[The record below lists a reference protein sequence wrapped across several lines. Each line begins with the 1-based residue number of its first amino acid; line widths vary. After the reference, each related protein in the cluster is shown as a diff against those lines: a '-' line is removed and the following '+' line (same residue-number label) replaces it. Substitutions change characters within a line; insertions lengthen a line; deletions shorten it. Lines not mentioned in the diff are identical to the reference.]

1 MRKYFWQVPTNKT
14 AASLDRMTDAIKDF
28 DESQKEISAAEI
40 KSKDRV
46 DIPLNEYLE
55 MRATIR
61 KQESELR
68 SLYCTF
74 RQLGIS
80 KEVVDGI
87 VPDSVQVYTN
97 EDLKDFIRHYM
108 IKFDFDAGFDIL
120 RKSYR
125 GN

>member
-1 MRKYFWQVPTNKT
+1 MFNKFVT
-14 AASLDRMTDAIKDF
+14 IENNWEPRDVESVLGGLIKEHDNTLK
-28 DESQKEISAAEI
+28 SISKAEI

-46 DIPLNEYLE
+46 DIPLSEYNE
-55 MRATIR
+55 MREIIR

-87 VPDSVQVYTN
+87 VPDSVKVYKD
-97 EDLKDFIRHYM
+97 EDIKDFITHYM
-108 IKFDFDAGFDIL
+108 IKFDFDAGLDIL
-120 RKSYR
+120 RRSYR
-125 GN
+125 

>member
-1 MRKYFWQVPTNKT
+1 MFNKYFIQQADT
-14 AASLDRMTDAIKDF
+14 ARNEAIASSIREHGRKL
-28 DESQKEISAAEI
+28 ESISKAEI

-46 DIPLNEYLE
+46 DIPLSEYNE
-55 MRATIR
+55 MRETIR

-74 RQLGIS
+74 RQLGIP

-87 VPDSVQVYTN
+87 VPDSIKVYTN

-108 IKFDFDAGFDIL
+108 IKFDFDAGLDIL
-120 RKSYR
+120 RRSYR
-125 GN
+125 

>member
-1 MRKYFWQVPTNKT
+1 MFNKYFIQQADT
-14 AASLDRMTDAIKDF
+14 AGNEAIASSIREHGRKL
-28 DESQKEISAAEI
+28 ESISKAEI

-46 DIPLNEYLE
+46 DIPLSEYLE
-55 MRATIR
+55 MKETIC

-74 RQLGIS
+74 RQLGIP

-87 VPDSVQVYTN
+87 VPDSIEVYTN

-108 IKFDFDAGFDIL
+108 IKFDFDAGLDIL
-120 RKSYR
+120 RRSYR
-125 GN
+125 